1 MKKSIFAVVL
11 LFLVTQISGQTP
23 TNLHVFEGLTGVAST
38 FISANYFPGDRIP
51 SASLE
56 LPGDYKVLSASFRK
70 NLTDN
75 GIMLVSGNAAA
86 VITLKNAAVTYSPPF
101 TKNFLGDY
109 FTERTAFISGDMG
122 SSETKFRFETVDT
135 IKLSEVKELENRGL
149 PFTMSDIP
157 KEPFWGSFT
166 NIAIAAGATVLA
178 VILFFT
184 VRTN

>member
-1 MKKSIFAVVL
+1 MKKSIFVVFSL
-11 LFLVTQISGQTP
+11 LFVTQINGQTP
-23 TNLHVFEGLTGVAST
+23 VNLHLFESLTGVAST
-38 FISANYFPGDRIP
+38 FISTNFFQGDRIP
-51 SASLE
+51 SVSLE
-56 LPGDYKVLSASFRK
+56 LPGDYKVLSAAFRK

-75 GIMLVSGNAAA
+75 GITLVSENAAA
-86 VITLKNAAVTYSPPF
+86 VITLKNAAVTYSAPF

-122 SSETKFRFETVDT
+122 SSETKFRFEAVDT
-135 IKLSEVKELENRGL
+135 VKLSDVKELENRGL

-157 KEPFWGSFT
+157 KEPFWGSIT

-178 VILFFT
+178 VVLFFT